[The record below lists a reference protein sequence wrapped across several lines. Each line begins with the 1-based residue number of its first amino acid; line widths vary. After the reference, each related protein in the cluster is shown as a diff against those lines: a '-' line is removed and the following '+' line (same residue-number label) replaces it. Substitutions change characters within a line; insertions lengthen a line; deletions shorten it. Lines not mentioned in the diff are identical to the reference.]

1 MNSKTKQKKTKSLP
15 AKQLELLRE
24 YQAVASMNFNKLTGA
39 ELVELVKKYADY
51 PDSYL
56 TTTFTESIY
65 DTDYKSLIEAV
76 ERFATSYNAKPED
89 VIFEYIEREYYDSS
103 NCRDLHMVLRVSL
116 PDNPKQREGMK
127 KAILDGAKYKAMRLE
142 SEFKNYQDLK
152 KRFDEQS

>member
-1 MNSKTKQKKTKSLP
+1 MTILKVMVKGMQIVDLNVESVILLP
-15 AKQLELLRE
+15 
-24 YQAVASMNFNKLTGA
+24 SFTGN
-39 ELVELVKKYADY
+39 
-51 PDSYL
+51 PYL
-56 TTTFTESIY
+56 TIAL
-65 DTDYKSLIEAV
+65 DPKNGKSAYVLALIEAV

-89 VIFEYIEREYYDSS
+89 VLFEHIQRQYEED
-103 NCRDLHMVLRVSL
+103 RDLHMVLRVSL